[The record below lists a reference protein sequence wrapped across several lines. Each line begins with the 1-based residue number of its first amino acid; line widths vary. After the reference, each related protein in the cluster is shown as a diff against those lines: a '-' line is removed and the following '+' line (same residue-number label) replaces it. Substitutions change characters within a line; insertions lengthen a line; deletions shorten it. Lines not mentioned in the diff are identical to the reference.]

1 MAVQYDEIAERYNK
15 VKSSFIIT
23 RHYHII
29 SYTMQR
35 LLGDISGKSV
45 LDLACGEGLYTREF
59 AQMGASRVVGVDI
72 SERMLSLA
80 IEREALAPL
89 GIEYTHSAAQ
99 DLGKIG
105 DFDVVA
111 AVFLLHY
118 AQTREQL
125 CKMCK
130 TAFDNLRPGQRFVT
144 VANDFEIKGFDYP
157 ASDGF
162 KKYGYGIRASSVP
175 LQEGSVMTITLA
187 GDGEEVHYDGYYF
200 SREIYEWALTAAGF
214 RTINWHKLLLPPEV
228 ERADGRDFWELFTE
242 TSPGIIIEC
251 YK

>member
-1 MAVQYDEIAERYNK
+1 M
-15 VKSSFIIT
+15 
-23 RHYHII
+23 
-29 SYTMQR
+29 
-35 LLGDISGKSV
+35 
-45 LDLACGEGLYTREF
+45 YTREF

-72 SERMLSLA
+72 SERMLNSA
-80 IEREALAPL
+80 IEGETLIPL
-89 GIEYTHSAAQ
+89 GIEYIHSAAQ

-125 CKMCK
+125 RKMCK

-157 ASDGF
+157 VSDGF
-162 KKYGYGIRASSVP
+162 KKYGYGIRASSAS
-175 LQEGSVMTITLA
+175 LQEGSVMTISLA

-200 SREIYEWALTAAGF
+200 SRKTYEWALTAAGF
-214 RTINWHKLLLPPEV
+214 ITINWHKLLLPPEV
-228 ERADGRDFWELFTE
+228 ERADGRDFWELFLE
-242 TSPGIIIEC
+242 TSPAIIIEC